1 MPLID
6 NQTRTPG
13 GPRSHRPHLIL
24 VAGLVLFLLAA
35 TLIGAWS

>member
-6 NQTRTPG
+6 NQTRTPA
-13 GPRSHRPHLIL
+13 GPRPHLLLI
-24 VAGLVLFLLAA
+24 AGLLLLLLAV

>member
-6 NQTRTPG
+6 NQMRGPA
-13 GPRSHRPHLIL
+13 GPRSNRPHLIL
-24 VAGLVLFLLAA
+24 VTGLLLLLLAA

>member
-6 NQTRTPG
+6 NQMR
-13 GPRSHRPHLIL
+13 GPAGPRPHLIL
-24 VAGLVLFLLAA
+24 IAGLILLLLAA